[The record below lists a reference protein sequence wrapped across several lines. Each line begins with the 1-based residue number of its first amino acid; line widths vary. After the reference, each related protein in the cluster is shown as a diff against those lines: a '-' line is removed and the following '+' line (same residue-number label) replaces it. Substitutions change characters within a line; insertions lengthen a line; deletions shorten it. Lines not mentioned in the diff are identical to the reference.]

1 MMPICYTSRPPF
13 SGSFS
18 DLMSD
23 AATGGINLRLAYAEP
38 QAKHSPA
45 GTQEPIMRFES
56 FDFAPEILRA
66 VSDCGYQE
74 MTPVQRQAIPTIRRG
89 LDVLASAQTGTG
101 KTAAFA
107 LPILQRLVDKPAEL
121 QPSNAR
127 VLILTPTRELAA
139 QVASNINDF
148 AKYLDVT
155 VLTLV
160 GGGKQDVQAKK
171 LKAGAHIIVAT
182 PGRLLEHLTACN
194 LSLSG
199 VECLVLDEADRIL
212 DMGFSADVQQ
222 ILQAVNKERQNLL
235 FSATFSDGVKKLAN
249 VMLDRPQIIS
259 VNKQNSTA
267 DTVTHTVY
275 PVEQKRKRELLSE
288 LIGKQNWPQV
298 LVFASTRESCDEL
311 VAELNLD
318 GIKSA
323 VVHGDKAQGSRRR
336 ALREFTEGKL
346 RVLVATEVA
355 ARGLDIPD
363 LQYVVNYD
371 LPFLAEDYVHRIGR
385 TGRAGKS
392 GMAISFVSREEER
405 TLLEIEALI
414 GQKIRRVMAKGYEV
428 GNRDELIKQLQE
440 RRRFGKRPQREDN
453 AAAQA
458 MAEAKLQ
465 GQRLKR
471 LAAMKKPRQP
481 K

>member
-1 MMPICYTSRPPF
+1 
-13 SGSFS
+13 
-18 DLMSD
+18 
-23 AATGGINLRLAYAEP
+23 
-38 QAKHSPA
+38 
-45 GTQEPIMRFES
+45 MRFEA

-66 VSDCGYQE
+66 VSECGYQE
-74 MTPVQRQAIPTIRRG
+74 MTPVQQQAIPAIRRG
-89 LDVLASAQTGTG
+89 RDVLASAQTGTG

-107 LPILQRLVDKPAEL
+107 LPILQRLVDIPAAAA
-121 QPSNAR
+121 PSSTR

-139 QVASNINDF
+139 QIADNIKAF
-148 AKYLDVT
+148 ARYLDLGVI
-155 VLTLV
+155 TLV

-182 PGRLLEHLTACN
+182 PGRLVEHLTACN
-194 LSLSG
+194 LSLST
-199 VECLVLDEADRIL
+199 VECLVLDEADRML

-222 ILQAVNKERQNLL
+222 ILQAANKGRQNLL
-235 FSATFSDGVKKLAN
+235 FSATFSEGVKKLAN
-249 VMLDRPQIIS
+249 VMLDKPQVVS
-259 VNKQNSTA
+259 VNKQNTTA
-267 DTVTHTVY
+267 DTVSQVVY

-288 LIGKQNWPQV
+288 LIGKQNWQQV

-311 VAELNLD
+311 VEELNLD

-336 ALREFTEGKL
+336 ALRDFMEGKV

-363 LQYVVNYD
+363 LEYVVNYD

-385 TGRAGKS
+385 TGRAGKR
-392 GMAISFVSREEER
+392 GQAISFVSREEER
-405 TLLEIEALI
+405 TLLEIEKLI
-414 GQKIRRVMAKGYEV
+414 GQKLRRIMVPGYEV
-428 GNRDELIKQLQE
+428 SSREMLIKQLEE
-440 RRRFGKRPQREDN
+440 RRRFGGRARRDDN
-453 AAAQA
+453 AAAQS

-471 LAAMKKPRQP
+471 LAAAKKPRQP

>member
-1 MMPICYTSRPPF
+1 
-13 SGSFS
+13 
-18 DLMSD
+18 
-23 AATGGINLRLAYAEP
+23 
-38 QAKHSPA
+38 
-45 GTQEPIMRFES
+45 MRFEA
-56 FDFAPEILRA
+56 FDFAPEILHA
-66 VSDCGYQE
+66 VSECGYQE
-74 MTPVQRQAIPTIRRG
+74 MTPVQQQAIPAIRRG
-89 LDVLASAQTGTG
+89 RDVLASAQTGTG

-107 LPILQRLVDKPAEL
+107 LPILQRLVDTPAAAA
-121 QPSNAR
+121 PSSTR

-139 QVASNINDF
+139 QIADNIKAF
-148 AKYLDVT
+148 ARYLDLGVI
-155 VLTLV
+155 TLV

-182 PGRLLEHLTACN
+182 PGRLVEHLTACN
-194 LSLSG
+194 LSLST
-199 VECLVLDEADRIL
+199 VECLVLDEADRML

-222 ILQAVNKERQNLL
+222 ILQAANKGRQNLL
-235 FSATFSDGVKKLAN
+235 FSATFSEGVKKLAN
-249 VMLDRPQIIS
+249 VMLDKPQVVS
-259 VNKQNSTA
+259 VNKQNTTA
-267 DTVTHTVY
+267 DTVSQVVY

-288 LIGKQNWPQV
+288 LIGKQNWQQV

-311 VAELNLD
+311 VEELNLD

-336 ALREFTEGKL
+336 ALRDFMEGKV

-363 LQYVVNYD
+363 LEYVVNYD

-385 TGRAGKS
+385 TGRAGKR
-392 GMAISFVSREEER
+392 GQAISFVSREEER
-405 TLLEIEALI
+405 TLLEIEKLI
-414 GQKIRRVMAKGYEV
+414 GQKLRRIMVPGYEV
-428 GNRDELIKQLQE
+428 SSREMLIKQLEE
-440 RRRFGKRPQREDN
+440 RRRFGGRARRDDN
-453 AAAQA
+453 AAAQS

-471 LAAMKKPRQP
+471 LAAAKKPRQP

>member
-38 QAKHSPA
+38 QAKHRPA

-249 VMLDRPQIIS
+249 VMLDKPQIIS

>member
-1 MMPICYTSRPPF
+1 MPICYTSRPPF

-127 VLILTPTRELAA
+127 VLILAPTRELAA

>member
-1 MMPICYTSRPPF
+1 MPICYTSRPPF

-222 ILQAVNKERQNLL
+222 ILQAVNNERQNLL

-249 VMLDRPQIIS
+249 VMLDKPQIIS

-298 LVFASTRESCDEL
+298 LVFASTRESCDDL